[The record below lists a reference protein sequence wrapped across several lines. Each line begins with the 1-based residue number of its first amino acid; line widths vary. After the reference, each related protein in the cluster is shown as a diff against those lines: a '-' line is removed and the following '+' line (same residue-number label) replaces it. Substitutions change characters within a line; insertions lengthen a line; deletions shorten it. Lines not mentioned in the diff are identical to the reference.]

1 MKPLTIRKSMM
12 LVAAVGLFLGAFAIL
27 RENVRVAREA
37 ARRAQCVSNLKQIGY
52 AILLYSDKY
61 GSYPT
66 GTIANPDLPLER
78 RLGWNYLIYRNWD
91 GQSPLTPGELTLAVD
106 DPALLPIRSDPPGF
120 HLCPTLQNKDS
131 ANYVGIAGL
140 GLDSPSLPKNHP
152 RAGFFGDDRVVS
164 SADLIDGTANT
175 MIVTESSSS
184 AGPWFAGGRATVR
197 GLDPAHQPYIG
208 IGRQFGGI
216 HARGANVLMADDSVR
231 FIKDTVD
238 PKVFEAMSTIAGG
251 EKVSVPWDD

>member
-1 MKPLTIRKSMM
+1 MKPLKIRGMM
-12 LVAAVGLFLGAFAIL
+12 KLVAGLGLFFGVVAFL
-27 RENVRVAREA
+27 LDRVRWAREG
-37 ARRAQCVSNLKQIGY
+37 ARRAQCVSNLKQIGV
-52 AILLYSDKY
+52 AIHIYQEKN
-61 GSYPT
+61 GCFPI

-78 RLGWNYLIYRNWD
+78 RLGWNYLTPSCYANYA
-91 GQSPLTPGELTLAVD
+91 PLTPGELRLAVD
-106 DPALLPIRSDPPGF
+106 DPALLPIRSDPPGLV
-120 HLCPTLQNKDS
+120 LCPTLQNKDS

-140 GLDSPSLPKNHP
+140 GPDSPSLPKNHP

-164 SADLIDGTANT
+164 SADLLDGSANT
-175 MIVTESSSS
+175 MMIVESSRP

-216 HARGANVLMADDSVR
+216 HPGGVNVLMADGSIHFVKDS
-231 FIKDTVD
+231 VD

-251 EKVSVPWDD
+251 EKVSVP